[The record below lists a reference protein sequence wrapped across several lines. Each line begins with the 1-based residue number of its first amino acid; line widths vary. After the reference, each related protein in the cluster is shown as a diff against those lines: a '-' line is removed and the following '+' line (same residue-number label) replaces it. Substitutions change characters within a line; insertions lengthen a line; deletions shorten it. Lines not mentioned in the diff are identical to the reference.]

1 MRYCIFLIL
10 TFMCLH
16 LQGQNIK
23 GTVTDNKGIPV
34 PDVAVSD
41 GINIVKT
48 NANGQYAMQSDKHRG
63 TIFVISPSGYTVP
76 LKKEGLQADF
86 WRHFKLPADK
96 TEEINFTL
104 IPQDQ
109 SCYNVMF
116 TTDIHL
122 NNFPPQDDLRR
133 FHEFVMPVVK
143 EIATENAKEGIPM
156 YTFHLGDMSTGMNRI
171 LILILPITSSSQKGF
186 RDRYTTLQATMTT
199 TLTSLARMWIFAPNG
214 ATANYLVRHTIQ

>member
-156 YTFHLGDMSTGMNRI
+156 YTFHLGDMSTDAHWYEQDFN
-171 LILILPITSSSQKGF
+171 LDSAY
-186 RDRYTTLQATMTT
+186 YT
-199 TLTSLARMWIFAPNG
+199 PNQPQTKN
-214 ATANYLVRHTIQ
+214 AIYHQ

>member
-76 LKKEGLQADF
+76 LKKEGLQAEKRELLKDKYE
-86 WRHFKLPADK
+86 RRKRERQLEIYPAGV
-96 TEEINFTL
+96 L
-104 IPQDQ
+104 
-109 SCYNVMF
+109 NVF
-116 TTDIHL
+116 EKI
-122 NNFPPQDDLRR
+122 
-133 FHEFVMPVVK
+133 
-143 EIATENAKEGIPM
+143 
-156 YTFHLGDMSTGMNRI
+156 
-171 LILILPITSSSQKGF
+171 
-186 RDRYTTLQATMTT
+186 
-199 TLTSLARMWIFAPNG
+199 
-214 ATANYLVRHTIQ
+214 